1 MKSIKREETDRIFIR
16 TDMNKIIAT
25 GHVMRC
31 LSIADA
37 LKENGKE
44 PCFLLADEQAE
55 SLIQSR
61 GYKSIVLH
69 TIWNDMDSEIPALY
83 SAINEYH
90 ITKILID
97 SYQVTQ
103 KYLTEVGKRVQIMY
117 MDDLKLFYYP
127 VNAVVCY
134 ANYWCKFYDG
144 ENDAYTFLLLGTKY
158 APLRKAFWNCKP
170 KEITARADKLILL
183 SGGTDPYDFLGQ
195 MLMLLDL
202 RRLEHIDVICGR
214 YYPYY
219 EMLLEKYKDNQN
231 VCIYKAVS
239 DIEIYMKKADIAVSA
254 GGTTLY
260 ELCACGTP
268 TISYSFAD
276 NQLDNVKQFA
286 SDGLIDYAGDLRY
299 ENVPKKVIKLI
310 EQYQK
315 NLELRKQRS
324 QEMQKLVDGK
334 GAIRLAQKLV
344 EL

>member
-1 MKSIKREETDRIFIR
+1 MIFIR
-16 TDMNKIIAT
+16 TDMNEKIAT

-37 LKENGKE
+37 LKEQGE
-44 PCFLLADEQAE
+44 EVHFLLADEQAQN
-55 SLIQSR
+55 LIQSR
-61 GYKSIVLH
+61 GYESIVLH
-69 TIWNDMDSEIPALY
+69 TVWNDMDSEIPVLLA
-83 SAINEYH
+83 AIDRYK
-90 ITKILID
+90 ITRILID
-97 SYQVTQ
+97 SYQVTL
-103 KYLTEVGKRVQIMY
+103 KYLTEIKKMVQIMY
-117 MDDLKLFYYP
+117 IDDLKLFCYP
-127 VNAVVCY
+127 VDVIVCY
-134 ANYWCKFYDG
+134 ANYWSRFYSRQ
-144 ENDAYTFLLLGTKY
+144 NDPSTIFLLGTKY
-158 APLRKAFWNCKP
+158 VPLRKVFWNCERKKIT
-170 KEITARADKLILL
+170 KEAGRLLLL

-195 MLMLLDL
+195 TLMLLDL
-202 RRLEHIDVICGR
+202 RVFQHIDVICGR
-214 YYPYY
+214 YYPNY
-219 EMLLEKYKDNQN
+219 EELCGKYEKNSKISIHKSIPDIEKY
-231 VCIYKAVS
+231 
-239 DIEIYMKKADIAVSA
+239 MKNADIAISA

-286 SDGLIDYAGDLRY
+286 SDGLTDYAGDLRY

>member
-1 MKSIKREETDRIFIR
+1 MIFIR
-16 TDMNKIIAT
+16 TDMNEKIAT

-37 LKENGKE
+37 LKKQGEE
-44 PCFLLADEQAE
+44 VHFLLADEQAQN
-55 SLIQSR
+55 LIQSR
-61 GYKSIVLH
+61 GYESIVLH
-69 TIWNDMDSEIPALY
+69 TVWNDMDSEIPVLLA
-83 SAINEYH
+83 AIDRYK
-90 ITKILID
+90 ITRILID
-97 SYQVTQ
+97 SYQVTL
-103 KYLTEVGKRVQIMY
+103 KYLTEIKKMVQIMY
-117 MDDLKLFYYP
+117 IDDLKLFCYP
-127 VNAVVCY
+127 VDVIVCY
-134 ANYWCKFYDG
+134 ANYWNRFYSRQ
-144 ENDAYTFLLLGTKY
+144 NDSSTIFLLGTKY
-158 APLRKAFWNCKP
+158 VPLRKVFWNCERKKNT
-170 KEITARADKLILL
+170 KEAGRLLLL

-195 MLMLLDL
+195 TLMLLDL
-202 RRLEHIDVICGR
+202 RVFQHIDVICGR
-214 YYPYY
+214 YYTNY
-219 EMLLEKYKDNQN
+219 EELCGKYEKNSKIAIHKSIPDIEKY
-231 VCIYKAVS
+231 
-239 DIEIYMKKADIAVSA
+239 MKNADIAVSA

-315 NLELRKQRS
+315 NVELRKQRS